1 MPPMI
6 PGAREASR
14 KGAREPGTIGGAA
27 NGSDARSGE
36 ISLDEATLAER
47 RKDAA
52 ASFFVGGWRR
62 CKAPPGGRKVELIR
76 R

>member
-1 MPPMI
+1 MPLVI

-14 KGAREPGTIGGAA
+14 KVPREAGTIGGAA

-47 RKDAA
+47 RKEGGG
-52 ASFFVGGWRR
+52 SYKVTRRRVGG
-62 CKAPPGGRKVELIR
+62 V
-76 R
+76 